1 MITYHLTGKN
11 YHQTIVFVHG
21 LGANL
26 SQFEEQHHYFD
37 KNYQV
42 LSVTLPHK
50 FDDTLENMAD
60 NIASL
65 LDKLEIEK
73 VHFVGNSMGGNIGF
87 EVLKK
92 YPQRLYTITTFGTT
106 PALKTSKIKFFIA
119 SVVIKIFPQFLIAK
133 LGSYAG
139 ANRVSRK
146 KIYKM
151 LRETSKKAYLGIL
164 PSIANFDYGDVITKT
179 KKPFCIIKAEN
190 DKEINK
196 HLDKYIRLWKD
207 EEWCHLVNMQN
218 VGHFAN
224 LDEPYVFNKFLEK
237 FLSKTDK
244 QTQNQLYLEQYR

>member
-1 MITYHLTGKN
+1 MITYHLRGKN
-11 YHQTIVFVHG
+11 HQQTILFVHG

-42 LSVTLPHK
+42 LSVTLPNK

-60 NIASL
+60 DIISL

-92 YPQRLYTITTFGTT
+92 YPQRLCTITTFGTT
-106 PALKTSKIKFFIA
+106 PSLKTSKIKLFIV
-119 SVVIKIFPQFLIAK
+119 SVMIKIFPQFLIAK

-139 ANRVSRK
+139 VNKVSRK

-151 LRETSKKAYLGIL
+151 LRQISKKAYLAIL
-164 PSIANFDYGDVITKT
+164 PSIANFDYGEVITKN
-179 KKPFCIIKAEN
+179 KKPFCIIKVEN

-196 HLDKYIRLWKD
+196 LLDKYINLWKD

-224 LDEPYVFNKFLEK
+224 LDAPYVFNRLLEK
-237 FLSKTDK
+237 FFSKTDK
-244 QTQNQLYLEQYR
+244 

>member
-1 MITYHLTGKN
+1 MITYHLTGN
-11 YHQTIVFVHG
+11 NHHQTILFAHG

-60 NIASL
+60 NIVSL

-92 YPQRLYTITTFGTT
+92 YPQRLCTITTFGTT
-106 PALKTSKIKFFIA
+106 PSLKTSKIKLFIA
-119 SVVIKIFPQFLIAK
+119 SIVIKIFPQFFIAK

-139 ANRVSRK
+139 ANKVSRK
-146 KIYKM
+146 NIYKM
-151 LRETSKKAYLGIL
+151 LRQISKKAYLGIL

-179 KKPFCIIKAEN
+179 KKPFCIIKADN

-196 HLDKYIRLWKD
+196 HLDKYINLWKN
-207 EEWCHLVNMQN
+207 EEWCYLVNMQN
-218 VGHFAN
+218 AGHFAN
-224 LDEPYVFNKFLEK
+224 LDAPYVFNSLLEK
-237 FLSKTDK
+237 CLSKCLK
-244 QTQNQLYLEQYR
+244 QKGFQNE